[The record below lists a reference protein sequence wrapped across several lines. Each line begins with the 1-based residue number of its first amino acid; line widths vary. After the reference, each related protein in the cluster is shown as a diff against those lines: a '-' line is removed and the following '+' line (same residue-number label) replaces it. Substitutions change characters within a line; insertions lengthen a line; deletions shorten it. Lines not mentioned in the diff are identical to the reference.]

1 MAPGRGRGHLCWWP
15 LIFKKGIVPHENEP
29 QAENG
34 IAENGLSYRHRIM
47 GQFKHCEEK
56 LADYSDL
63 YFGTILNS
71 YMIAM
76 LTVSGSQA
84 ICADMQAELD
94 SSGIKQYL
102 LKH

>member
-1 MAPGRGRGHLCWWP
+1 MQ
-15 LIFKKGIVPHENEP
+15 KKRIVAHKNEP
-29 QAENG
+29 QAENSS
-34 IAENGLSYRHRIM
+34 AENGLSYRHRII
-47 GQFKHCEEK
+47 GQFKHCEEN

-84 ICADMQAELD
+84 ICAAMQTELD
-94 SSGIKQYL
+94 TSGIKQYL
-102 LKH
+102 LKHF